1 MKMSSEKLLD
11 RIKKILS
18 EILGSDDIPDDASQ
32 NDFTEWDSLAYLSVV
47 AQLESEFVIEISENN
62 INNFGSIPDIIK
74 EIEAC
79 Q

>member
-1 MKMSSEKLLD
+1 MSSEKLLD

-18 EILGSDDIPDDASQ
+18 EILGSDDIPVDASQ

-47 AQLESEFVIEISENN
+47 AQLESEFGIEISEKN

-74 EIEAC
+74 EIEVC

>member
-1 MKMSSEKLLD
+1 MSSEKLLD

>member
-1 MKMSSEKLLD
+1 MSSEKLLD
-11 RIKKILS
+11 RIKKSLS